1 MVKFLLP
8 VAADGLPGPGRC
20 RSRLR
25 PRLAAGPAAPSP
37 SQSLC
42 SAGPESPVT
51 VSPGPGPGAGVS
63 ASATRTVTATVTVT
77 ARGRPPR
84 QPGPRLTGSRGHR
97 LGCKLSK
104 RQRHRDC
111 SSCACQWMNL
121 NLKPEGR
128 LPGSASGHWKA
139 GGDRISGDHW
149 KPEKSNPSPCKT

>member
-51 VSPGPGPGAGVS
+51 VSPGPGPGAGVPVP
-63 ASATRTVTATVTVT
+63 ATRPGTGTATVTVT

-84 QPGPRLTGSRGHR
+84 QPRLTGSRGHR

-111 SSCACQWMNL
+111 SSCGCQWMNL

-128 LPGSASGHWKA
+128 LPGSASESESLEGRRRQNQWRPLEARK
-139 GGDRISGDHW
+139 I
-149 KPEKSNPSPCKT
+149 KSESV